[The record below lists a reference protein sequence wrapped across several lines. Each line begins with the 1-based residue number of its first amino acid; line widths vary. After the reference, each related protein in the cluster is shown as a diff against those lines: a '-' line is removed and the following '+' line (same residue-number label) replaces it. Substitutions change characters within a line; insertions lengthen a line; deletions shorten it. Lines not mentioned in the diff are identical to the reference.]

1 MVINYL
7 LLFFAL
13 VLLWS
18 PRQVFRL
25 GKTLIKE
32 TRAPVETD
40 PRKTRA
46 PGDISMRF
54 TEEAV
59 KPRNYLEFLRALAG
73 AYLLWGTDAIGAA
86 ISVARQAP
94 ASASR
99 EVLLAI
105 ALILAIGTVIQT
117 LRFDGRSRLFP
128 PAFYLTGIA
137 IVLAGWKAAVFA
149 AILAWMVNRSVSS
162 PAGFFAAFAV
172 LLAGFGFVF
181 DGKSL
186 YMFLACALLILP
198 AALSLLS
205 GRPLIAMSRKTREVA
220 D

>member
-7 LLFFAL
+7 LLLPAL
-13 VLLWS
+13 VLLWI
-18 PRQVFRL
+18 PRQAFGI
-25 GKTLIKE
+25 GKTVIKE
-32 TRAPVETD
+32 TRNPIETD
-40 PRKTRA
+40 PRKTRS
-46 PGDISMRF
+46 PGDISLRF

-73 AYLLWGTDAIGAA
+73 GYLLGGTDAIGAA
-86 ISVARQAP
+86 ISVAPHAP
-94 ASASR
+94 AAVAR
-99 EVLLAI
+99 ELLLAV
-105 ALILAIGTVIQT
+105 AAILVIGTVIQT

-137 IVLAGWKAAVFA
+137 VVLAGWKAALFA
-149 AILAWMVNRSVSS
+149 TILAWMVNRSVSS
-162 PAGFFAAFAV
+162 PTGFFAAFAV